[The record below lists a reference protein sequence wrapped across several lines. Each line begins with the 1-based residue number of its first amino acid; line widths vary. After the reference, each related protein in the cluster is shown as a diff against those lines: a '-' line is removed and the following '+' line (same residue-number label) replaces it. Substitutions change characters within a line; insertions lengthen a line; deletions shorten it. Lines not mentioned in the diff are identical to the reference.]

1 MSQRNWL
8 ILLGLM
14 LVTISSG
21 LYLVH
26 YAVFHDSHHIFIF
39 MLHELAF
46 VPIEVLLVSL
56 IIHRLL
62 GVRERR
68 SLIKK
73 LNMVIGVFFSEVG
86 THLLKEFAR
95 MDPTCTGLGARLAI
109 DNKWTSRQ
117 FAEMSVE
124 CREYEY
130 DPTAQT
136 EDLKIMNE
144 FLIDKRD
151 ILLRLLENQ
160 NLLEHE
166 SFTDLLWAVF
176 HLMEELEKRED
187 LTSLPQSDLKHLQG
201 DITRVQKVLFSEW
214 VTYMRHLRENY
225 PYLFS
230 LAMRTN
236 PFDLGSS
243 PVVTS

>member
-1 MSQRNWL
+1 MLGL
-8 ILLGLM
+8 IL
-14 LVTISSG
+14 VTVSAGIF
-21 LYLVH
+21 VIH
-26 YAVFHDSHHIFIF
+26 YAIFHDSHHIFIY
-39 MLHELAF
+39 MLHDLAF

-68 SLIKK
+68 SLMNK

-86 THLLKEFAR
+86 AELIKEFVR

-109 DNKWTSRQ
+109 DHKWTGRK
-117 FAEMSVE
+117 FAEMSAE

-130 DPTAQT
+130 DPSAQAA
-136 EDLKIMNE
+136 DLEIMRE
-144 FLIDKRD
+144 FLKGKREF
-151 ILLRLLENQ
+151 LLRLLENQ

-176 HLMEELEKRED
+176 HLMEELEKRD
-187 LTSLPQSDLKHLQG
+187 DIASLPETDFAHLQG
-201 DITRVQKVLFSEW
+201 DITRVQKALFAEW
-214 VTYMRHLRENY
+214 VAYMRHLRDNY

-230 LAMRTN
+230 LAIRTN
-236 PFDLGSS
+236 PFDIRSS